1 MRAFLAVEPSGEA
14 LGALQRIVG
23 ALEANKNWLR
33 PVRRGQIHLT
43 LRFFEDIPEA
53 QAAAMKEA
61 LSGAGLRGFQAQLTS
76 IGCFPKWKRPRV
88 IWVGCSPAEEWKTLH
103 SAVEEKLA
111 ALGFPSDRRF
121 HPHITLARVTGPAAS
136 EEQFESVKNFAIPA
150 TGFAVTELILKK
162 SVLTPKGAEH
172 AIAWKIALSWTQDI

>member
-1 MRAFLAVEPSGEA
+1 MGEMRAFLAVEPSGEA

-33 PVRRGQIHLT
+33 PVKRGQIHLT
-43 LRFFEDIPEA
+43 LRFFQDIPEA

-88 IWVGCSPAEEWKTLH
+88 IWVGCSPAEEWKALH
-103 SAVEEKLA
+103 GSIEEKLA
-111 ALGFPSDRRF
+111 ALGFQKDLRF

-136 EEQFESVKNFAIPA
+136 EEQFEGVRNLAVPQE
-150 TGFAVTELILKK
+150 GFPVTELILKK
-162 SVLTPKGAEH
+162 SVLTPQGTEH
-172 AIAWKIALSWTQDI
+172 ATHWRVALKE